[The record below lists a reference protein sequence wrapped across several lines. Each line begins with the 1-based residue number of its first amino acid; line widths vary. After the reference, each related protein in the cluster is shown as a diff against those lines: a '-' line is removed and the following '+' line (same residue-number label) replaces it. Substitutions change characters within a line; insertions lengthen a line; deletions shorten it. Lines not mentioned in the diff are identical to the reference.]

1 MLDTLILILTLLLKA
16 ASLWFLAVALFA
28 LRKPKRYAVCAP
40 RTRFACL
47 VAARNEEAVI
57 GALVE
62 SLKKQDYPDALYD
75 IFVIP
80 NNCTDDTESEALCAG
95 AKIFR
100 CFEPVRCKGDALHE
114 AFETLLRKDY
124 DAFCVFDADNIADEQ
139 FLARMN
145 DAFCA
150 GAQVCKGAMRAKNPY
165 DSWLSGCYGL
175 YFTLFDTFFSRA
187 RMSCGLSSKLVG
199 TGFAVHRA
207 VLERFGGWNTS
218 TIAEDAEFAAQCAA
232 NGVRVCFVP
241 GALTYDEAPNDFAV
255 SLRQRRRWC
264 SGIMDVAVRM
274 DAPLV
279 SALRGSAPLRAL
291 DALLD
296 YQDYPIPAAKRGA
309 MGRRTLGIGVIN
321 FAYYLAKHGKR
332 YSDGSANNLTHKTFE
347 AIQYYLLKASNEL
360 AKEQGACPWFNET
373 TYAKGI
379 LPIDTYKKDL
389 DAIANEPLHYDWEAL
404 RESIKTH
411 GLRNST
417 LSALMPS
424 ETSSQI
430 SNATN
435 GIEPPRGYVS
445 IKASKDGILRQ
456 VVPDYEHLHDA
467 YELLWEMPGNDGYLQ
482 LVGIMQKFIDQSI
495 SANTNYDPS
504 RFPSGKVPMQ
514 QLLKD
519 LLTAYKFGV
528 KTLYYQNTRD
538 GAEDAQDDLVPSI
551 QDDGCESGACK
562 I

>member
-16 ASLWFLAVALFA
+16 ASLWFLAVALFG

-80 NNCTDDTESEALCAG
+80 NNCTDDTEAAALCAG

-114 AFETLLRKDY
+114 AVAWLLPQRY
-124 DAFCVFDADNIADEQ
+124 DAFCVLDADNVADEQ

-150 GAQVCKGAMRAKNPY
+150 GAQVCKGVMRAKNPY

-232 NGVRVCFVP
+232 NSAC
-241 GALTYDEAPNDFAV
+241 A
-255 SLRQRRRWC
+255 
-264 SGIMDVAVRM
+264 
-274 DAPLV
+274 
-279 SALRGSAPLRAL
+279 SALS
-291 DALLD
+291 
-296 YQDYPIPAAKRGA
+296 PAR
-309 MGRRTLGIGVIN
+309 
-321 FAYYLAKHGKR
+321 
-332 YSDGSANNLTHKTFE
+332 
-347 AIQYYLLKASNEL
+347 
-360 AKEQGACPWFNET
+360 
-373 TYAKGI
+373 
-379 LPIDTYKKDL
+379 
-389 DAIANEPLHYDWEAL
+389 
-404 RESIKTH
+404 
-411 GLRNST
+411 
-417 LSALMPS
+417 
-424 ETSSQI
+424 
-430 SNATN
+430 
-435 GIEPPRGYVS
+435 
-445 IKASKDGILRQ
+445 
-456 VVPDYEHLHDA
+456 
-467 YELLWEMPGNDGYLQ
+467 
-482 LVGIMQKFIDQSI
+482 
-495 SANTNYDPS
+495 
-504 RFPSGKVPMQ
+504 
-514 QLLKD
+514 
-519 LLTAYKFGV
+519 
-528 KTLYYQNTRD
+528 
-538 GAEDAQDDLVPSI
+538 
-551 QDDGCESGACK
+551 
-562 I
+562 

>member
-28 LRKPKRYAVCAP
+28 LRKPKSYAVCAP
-40 RTRFACL
+40 RTRFACR
-47 VAARNEEAVI
+47 VAARTEEAVI

-114 AFETLLRKDY
+114 AVAWLLPQRY
-124 DAFCVFDADNIADEQ
+124 DAFCVFDADNVADER

-291 DALLD
+291 DALLIVNAPFL
-296 YQDYPIPAAKRGA
+296 QALTLLPLTLTILSSLVQGTAGTLALTGA
-309 MGRRTLGIGVIN
+309 VSLTLSTLGLMALAALL
-321 FAYYLAKHGKR
+321 AYLGGYRDRRIVRTVAGFPLFMA
-332 YSDGSANNLTHKTFE
+332 A
-347 AIQYYLLKASNEL
+347 
-360 AKEQGACPWFNET
+360 W
-373 TYAKGI
+373 
-379 LPIDTYKKDL
+379 LPLQLVSLVSRTRSWPP
-389 DAIANEPLHYDWEAL
+389 IAHTRAVRAEN
-404 RESIKTH
+404 
-411 GLRNST
+411 
-417 LSALMPS
+417 
-424 ETSSQI
+424 
-430 SNATN
+430 
-435 GIEPPRGYVS
+435 
-445 IKASKDGILRQ
+445 
-456 VVPDYEHLHDA
+456 LHDA
-467 YELLWEMPGNDGYLQ
+467 G
-482 LVGIMQKFIDQSI
+482 V
-495 SANTNYDPS
+495 
-504 RFPSGKVPMQ
+504 
-514 QLLKD
+514 
-519 LLTAYKFGV
+519 LT
-528 KTLYYQNTRD
+528 T
-538 GAEDAQDDLVPSI
+538 I
-551 QDDGCESGACK
+551 
-562 I
+562 

>member
-114 AFETLLRKDY
+114 AVAWLLPQRY
-124 DAFCVFDADNIADEQ
+124 DAFCVFDADNIADER

-279 SALRGSAPLRAL
+279 SALRGSAPLRARRAADRQRAVFAGA
-291 DALLD
+291 DA
-296 YQDYPIPAAKRGA
+296 PAAHA
-309 MGRRTLGIGVIN
+309 HNSL
-321 FAYYLAKHGKR
+321 FACAGDGGDSCADRCGLADPEHAR
-332 YSDGSANNLTHKTFE
+332 PD
-347 AIQYYLLKASNEL
+347 
-360 AKEQGACPWFNET
+360 GACR
-373 TYAKGI
+373 AAG
-379 LPIDTYKKDL
+379 LPRRLPRPPHRADG
-389 DAIANEPLHYDWEAL
+389 
-404 RESIKTH
+404 R
-411 GLRNST
+411 G
-417 LSALMPS
+417 LSALHGGVAAAAARFARQPHA
-424 ETSSQI
+424 EL
-430 SNATN
+430 AAHRAH
-435 GIEPPRGYVS
+435 PRRPRGEP
-445 IKASKDGILRQ
+445 ARC
-456 VVPDYEHLHDA
+456 
-467 YELLWEMPGNDGYLQ
+467 
-482 LVGIMQKFIDQSI
+482 
-495 SANTNYDPS
+495 
-504 RFPSGKVPMQ
+504 RF
-514 QLLKD
+514 LD
-519 LLTAYKFGV
+519 
-528 KTLYYQNTRD
+528 
-538 GAEDAQDDLVPSI
+538 DDLTKVHNLFTASHADFCI
-551 QDDGCESGACK
+551 

>member
-80 NNCTDDTESEALCAG
+80 NNCTDDTEAAALCAG

-114 AFETLLRKDY
+114 AVAWLLPQRY
-124 DAFCVFDADNIADEQ
+124 DAFCVFDADNVADEQ

-145 DAFCA
+145 D
-150 GAQVCKGAMRAKNPY
+150 
-165 DSWLSGCYGL
+165 GCYGL

-291 DALLD
+291 DALLIVNAPFL
-296 YQDYPIPAAKRGA
+296 QALTLLPLTLTILSSLVQGTAGTLALTGA
-309 MGRRTLGIGVIN
+309 VSLTLSTLGLMALAALL
-321 FAYYLAKHGKR
+321 AYLGGYRDRRIVRTVAGFPFFM
-332 YSDGSANNLTHKTFE
+332 A
-347 AIQYYLLKASNEL
+347 A
-360 AKEQGACPWFNET
+360 W
-373 TYAKGI
+373 
-379 LPIDTYKKDL
+379 LPLQLVSLVSRTRSWQP
-389 DAIANEPLHYDWEAL
+389 IAHTRAVRAEN
-404 RESIKTH
+404 
-411 GLRNST
+411 
-417 LSALMPS
+417 
-424 ETSSQI
+424 
-430 SNATN
+430 
-435 GIEPPRGYVS
+435 
-445 IKASKDGILRQ
+445 
-456 VVPDYEHLHDA
+456 LHDA
-467 YELLWEMPGNDGYLQ
+467 G
-482 LVGIMQKFIDQSI
+482 F
-495 SANTNYDPS
+495 
-504 RFPSGKVPMQ
+504 
-514 QLLKD
+514 
-519 LLTAYKFGV
+519 LT
-528 KTLYYQNTRD
+528 T
-538 GAEDAQDDLVPSI
+538 I
-551 QDDGCESGACK
+551 
-562 I
+562 

>member
-114 AFETLLRKDY
+114 AVAWLLPQRY

-218 TIAEDAEFAAQCAA
+218 TIA
-232 NGVRVCFVP
+232 
-241 GALTYDEAPNDFAV
+241 
-255 SLRQRRRWC
+255 
-264 SGIMDVAVRM
+264 VAVRM

-291 DALLD
+291 DALLIVNAPFL
-296 YQDYPIPAAKRGA
+296 QALTLLPLTLTILSSLVQGTAGTLALTGA
-309 MGRRTLGIGVIN
+309 VSLTLSTLGLMALAALL
-321 FAYYLAKHGKR
+321 AYLGGYRDRRVVRTVAGFPLFMA
-332 YSDGSANNLTHKTFE
+332 A
-347 AIQYYLLKASNEL
+347 
-360 AKEQGACPWFNET
+360 W
-373 TYAKGI
+373 
-379 LPIDTYKKDL
+379 LPLQLVSLVSRTRSWQP
-389 DAIANEPLHYDWEAL
+389 IAHTRAVRAEN
-404 RESIKTH
+404 
-411 GLRNST
+411 
-417 LSALMPS
+417 
-424 ETSSQI
+424 
-430 SNATN
+430 
-435 GIEPPRGYVS
+435 
-445 IKASKDGILRQ
+445 
-456 VVPDYEHLHDA
+456 LHDA
-467 YELLWEMPGNDGYLQ
+467 G
-482 LVGIMQKFIDQSI
+482 F
-495 SANTNYDPS
+495 
-504 RFPSGKVPMQ
+504 
-514 QLLKD
+514 
-519 LLTAYKFGV
+519 LT
-528 KTLYYQNTRD
+528 T
-538 GAEDAQDDLVPSI
+538 I
-551 QDDGCESGACK
+551 
-562 I
+562 